1 MVRVIKFVAVG
12 SLWLMAL
19 GTVTYGYIPG
29 FLGTLAAVA
38 GTLGAYNVADW
49 RSRVSFTIPRPGVV
63 GSVLAVALFFLST
76 VTAPNLTLEESN
88 KLQTAISNENW
99 SAVLVLLDDFAS
111 VGRTEEQEQLYQT
124 AKAELAVQASNGG
137 DWIAVVALL
146 EDGERTE
153 DQEQIYRTAK
163 ATHDEAIQRLQSEE
177 NWSTITDLLDIQHA
191 GVKRSNEQERV
202 YHAAYVAQAQAK
214 KAAEEAEEE
223 AAEQRK
229 NAAEESM
236 KRAEEEAAE
245 RKARERRATATP
257 EPRSV
262 EQGNPAYPHLLVQ
275 NATFI
280 GEALG
285 KLGALMLSPKLTS
298 AGWKEEVELQVF
310 VVKTLYAEA
319 TIYDPPPKFAAV
331 HRQYLSATKLFDEA
345 MDDIMDGIDNFD
357 TAAIERATEKM
368 TRGGERLNEATRM
381 VDEIIRKASTTQT
394 AKAEEQRATATP
406 EPRSVEQGNPAYPH
420 MVAQNAASN
429 GEALGKLGALMSR
442 PKFTSDSWRDD
453 VELQVF
459 IVKTNNAEAKLYDP
473 PPKFAAV
480 HRQYLSVTKLYDEA
494 MDDLIDGIDNFDVA
508 ALERG
513 NEKLTRGNELLDE
526 ATRMVDEIMR

>member
-1 MVRVIKFVAVG
+1 MVRVIIFVAVG

-19 GTVTYGYIPG
+19 GTVTFGYIPG

-38 GTLGAYNVADW
+38 GTLGAYNVAGW
-49 RSRVSFTIPRPGVV
+49 RSRVSFIIPHPGVV

-111 VGRTEEQEQLYQT
+111 VGRTEEQKQLYQT

-146 EDGERTE
+146 EDGERTD

-177 NWSTITDLLDIQHA
+177 NWSVIADLLDIQHA
-191 GVKRSNEQERV
+191 GIKRSSEQERV
-202 YHAAYVAQAQAK
+202 YQAANEAQVQAK
-214 KAAEEAEEE
+214 KAAEKAEEA

-229 NAAEESM
+229 KAAEESM
-236 KRAEEEAAE
+236 I
-245 RKARERRATATP
+245 
-257 EPRSV
+257 RSSSDA
-262 EQGNPAYPHLLVQ
+262 Q
-275 NATFI
+275 
-280 GEALG
+280 
-285 KLGALMLSPKLTS
+285 
-298 AGWKEEVELQVF
+298 
-310 VVKTLYAEA
+310 
-319 TIYDPPPKFAAV
+319 
-331 HRQYLSATKLFDEA
+331 R
-345 MDDIMDGIDNFD
+345 
-357 TAAIERATEKM
+357 
-368 TRGGERLNEATRM
+368 
-381 VDEIIRKASTTQT
+381 RKASATQT
-394 AKAEEQRATATP
+394 AKAEEQRATVTP

-526 ATRMVDEIMR
+526 ATRMVDEISRKASATQTAKVEEQRATATPKPRSVEQGNPAYPHMLAQMLRLSERRSRS